1 MWHCNVRASSLACA
15 SASIVAQNA
24 SNRKISARAR
34 GHAALEGSIYRA
46 ENKSTDAPRFS
57 GLLLMTQPLSD
68 QDAADTALPPFNNTA
83 EKATLTGT
91 LLHLWPYIWPGDR
104 ADLKMRVVWSMVLL
118 LIAKLATLSVP
129 FTFKWA
135 IDALTGAD
143 SAPIQSSNWPLWLI
157 ASPLIMT
164 FSYGAVRVLMAVLT
178 QWRDGLFAR
187 VAMHAVRKLAY
198 RTFVHMHELSLRF
211 HLERKTGGLTRVLE
225 RGRTGIEVI
234 VRMVIL
240 QLVPTVV
247 EVTLLMA
254 VLLWQFDWRYVLA
267 TMITVVIYMY
277 YTWLAT
283 EWRIEIRRRM
293 NDSDNEANTKAI
305 DSLLNYETVKYFSA
319 EEREAERY
327 DRSVERF
334 ERASVKT
341 YTSLAVLNAGQALI
355 FTAGLT
361 ATMLMCAAG
370 VRSGNNTVG
379 DFVMVNAMM
388 IQLYQPL
395 NFMGMVYHET
405 KQAIIDI
412 EKMFAVLSR
421 NPEVKDIPGA
431 KPLVVSRG
439 NVRFDDVKFSYDPD
453 RQILKGLSFEVPA
466 GKTVAIVGPSGAGK
480 STISRL
486 LFRLYDISGGSI
498 TIDGQDIR
506 SVTQASLRASI
517 GMVPQ
522 DTVLFN
528 DTIRY
533 NIRYGRWDAT
543 DAEVEQ
549 AAQMAQIDGFIRMSP
564 KGYETEVGER
574 GLKLSGGEKQRVAI
588 ARTILKGPP
597 ILVLDEATSALDSHT
612 EQEIQDALEK
622 VSRNRTSLV
631 IAHRLSTI
639 VRADEIIVLDQGRIA
654 ERGTH
659 SQLLAAGGLCASMWN
674 RQREAQEARERLAL
688 IADEN
693 EAPNR
698 TPPPVEDTQVEE
710 PLAAPAAAAE

>member
-1 MWHCNVRASSLACA
+1 MAHLDPAGEA
-15 SASIVAQNA
+15 
-24 SNRKISARAR
+24 
-34 GHAALEGSIYRA
+34 HP
-46 ENKSTDAPRFS
+46 APS
-57 GLLLMTQPLSD
+57 P
-68 QDAADTALPPFNNTA
+68 DTSFGQ
-83 EKATLTGT
+83 ATLAGT
-91 LLHLWPYIWPGDR
+91 LAHLWPYIWPGDR
-104 ADLKMRVVWSMVLL
+104 VDLKMRVVWSVALL
-118 LIAKLATLSVP
+118 LVAKLATLAVP

-143 SAPIQSSNWPLWLI
+143 SAPVQASNWTLWVI

-164 FSYGAVRVLMAVLT
+164 LSYGALRVLMGVFT
-178 QWRDGLFAR
+178 QWRDGIFAR

-198 RTFVHMHELSLRF
+198 LTFVHMHELSLRF

-225 RGRTGIEVI
+225 RGRNGIETI

-240 QLVPTVV
+240 QLVPTIV
-247 EVTLLMA
+247 EVALLMA
-254 VLLWQFDWRYVLA
+254 VLLWKFDWRYVVA
-267 TMITVVIYMY
+267 TLITIVIYMY
-277 YTWLAT
+277 YTYIAT
-283 EWRIEIRRRM
+283 EWRIGIRRKM
-293 NDSDNEANTKAI
+293 NDSDTEANTKAI

-319 EEREAERY
+319 EEREASRY
-327 DRSVERF
+327 DRSMERY
-334 ERASVKT
+334 EQASVKA
-341 YTSLAVLNAGQALI
+341 YTSLAVLNTGQTII

-361 ATMLMCAAG
+361 ATMVMCAFG
-370 VRSGNNTVG
+370 VRSGHNTVG

-395 NFMGMVYHET
+395 NFMGMVYREI

-412 EKMFAVLSR
+412 EKMFNVLSR
-421 NPEVKDIPGA
+421 NPEIKDIAGA
-431 KPLVVSRG
+431 APLVVTSG
-439 NVRFDDVKFSYDPD
+439 NVRFDNVQFAYEPD
-453 RQILKGLSFEVPA
+453 RPILEGLSFEVPA

-486 LFRLYDISGGSI
+486 LFRLYDVSSGRI
-498 TIDGQDIR
+498 LIDGQDIR
-506 SVTQASLRASI
+506 NVTQASLRASI

-533 NIRYGRWDAT
+533 NIRYGRWDAS
-543 DAEVEQ
+543 DQEVEE
-549 AAQMAQIDGFIRMSP
+549 AARLAQIDGFIRMSP
-564 KGYETEVGER
+564 KGYETQVGER

-588 ARTILKGPP
+588 ARTVLKAPP

-612 EQEIQDALEK
+612 EQEIQDALER

-639 VRADEIIVLDQGRIA
+639 VAADEIIVLDRGRIA

-659 SQLLAAGGLCASMWN
+659 GQLLATGGLYASMWN
-674 RQREAQEARERLAL
+674 RQREAQEARERLAR

-698 TPPPVEDTQVEE
+698 APPAVDDTLV
-710 PLAAPAAAAE
+710 APAAAE